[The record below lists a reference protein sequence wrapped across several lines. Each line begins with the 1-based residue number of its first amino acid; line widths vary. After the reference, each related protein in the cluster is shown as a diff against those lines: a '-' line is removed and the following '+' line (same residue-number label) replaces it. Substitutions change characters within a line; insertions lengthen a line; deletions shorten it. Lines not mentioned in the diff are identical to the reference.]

1 MDVCHLSAPCELRN
15 TMLGALC
22 WSEMRRCGSGY
33 FQWGISSS
41 TAAFLSLSLS
51 LFLFLH
57 GFFFPTEGKQMRLN
71 INSRLLMQH
80 CAKICAPAAWIERTA
95 RLKRKK
101 KTPASSSSSSSPLSF
116 SILPDEQLLG
126 RQTEEL
132 VASCSAPQTE
142 RETIRFVHTHSWSS
156 TFTAALLRSVPSPN
170 TQRESSSAYVLSGL
184 VQVDLLSLAREA
196 FEWLLDVI
204 HRESRYK
211 QQLSA
216 GVFVC

>member
-1 MDVCHLSAPCELRN
+1 
-15 TMLGALC
+15 MLERDASLWFWIFSVGDLQLH
-22 WSEMRRCGSGY
+22 GS
-33 FQWGISSS
+33 FS
-41 TAAFLSLSLS
+41 FPLSLSLS
-51 LFLFLH
+51 LSSRV
-57 GFFFPTEGKQMRLN
+57 FFPTEGKQMRLN

-170 TQRESSSAYVLSGL
+170 TERERAPPPTFY
-184 VQVDLLSLAREA
+184 QV
-196 FEWLLDVI
+196 
-204 HRESRYK
+204 
-211 QQLSA
+211 
-216 GVFVC
+216 